1 MDITPMVSKEISDF
15 GKEARADSAA
25 LRLQDYT
32 SGTQSARGLLNDA
45 GSLERSLSYQNP
57 TLSAIKQK
65 YGSSEFGRE
74 SKRLRLDMFRNA
86 QEDNLRKVQVANELA
101 SQEIE
106 INRQK
111 EMLRRQRKA
120 ASKAARGQ
128 LIGSALGIIGAGAG
142 MYLGGPGAGR
152 VAGAMIGQSV
162 GQGAGAAMGG
172 GL

>member
-15 GKEARADSAA
+15 GKEARADSAQG
-25 LRLQDYT
+25 RFEGYT
-32 SGTQSARGLLNDA
+32 GGSASARGLLSDS
-45 GSLERSLSYQNP
+45 GGLDRSLSYDNP

-65 YGSSEFGRE
+65 YGASEFGRE
-74 SKRLRLDMFRNA
+74 NKRLNLSMFRAA

-101 SQEIE
+101 GQEIE

-128 LIGSALGIIGAGAG
+128 LIGTALGIVGMGVGAY
-142 MYLGGPGAGR
+142 MGGPGAGR
-152 VAGAMIGQSV
+152 LAGAMVGNAV